1 MKAQRL
7 RLIVGA
13 GGLFVSAILC
23 ISSYNEYINFSKRA
37 DLEFGNL
44 ESQKEL
50 LLTATAALKDA
61 QLAETNSQKI
71 NSDNKAE
78 TINKLLE
85 CRSMSKRVELFSKEL
100 SEEKLSNGKIFNT
113 RAKSNLAEAD
123 QELFR
128 LTGQTIDQLISAGT
142 TDGTA
147 IGSLNKGTQERWQN
161 ATERICHKS
170 AELYK
175 EIAAYSNSQALAR
188 DQEINNKAGNTN
200 PTKQLEVAW
209 VVQIAALTIA
219 NLIDID
225 INLPL

>member
-7 RLIVGA
+7 RLIIGV
-13 GGLFVSAILC
+13 GGLFASAILC
-23 ISSYNEYINFSKRA
+23 ISSYNGYIKSSKDIA
-37 DLEFGNL
+37 LEFEIL

-61 QLAETNSQKI
+61 QLAETNSKNTTT
-71 NSDNKAE
+71 NSKAE

-85 CRSMSKRVELFSKEL
+85 CRSMSKRVELFNKEL
-100 SEEKLSNGKIFNT
+100 SEEKLSGGKEFKVQANI
-113 RAKSNLAEAD
+113 NLAEAD

-128 LTGQTIDQLISAGT
+128 HTGQTIAQLISTGATNGAAIASLSSSSPKQWQKT
-142 TDGTA
+142 T
-147 IGSLNKGTQERWQN
+147 Q
-161 ATERICHKS
+161 RICNKS

-175 EIAAYSNSQALAR
+175 DIATYSNSHALAR
-188 DQEINNKAGNTN
+188 QPEDANKSESTN

-209 VVQIAALTIA
+209 LVQIAAFAIA

>member
-7 RLIVGA
+7 RLIIGV
-13 GGLFVSAILC
+13 GGLFASAILC
-23 ISSYNEYINFSKRA
+23 ISSYNGYIKSSKDIA
-37 DLEFGNL
+37 LEFEIL

-61 QLAETNSQKI
+61 QLAEINSQNI
-71 NSDNKAE
+71 TSNSKAE

-85 CRSMSKRVELFSKEL
+85 CRSMSKRVELFNKEL
-100 SEEKLSNGKIFNT
+100 SEEKLSGGKEFKA
-113 RAKSNLAEAD
+113 RANINLAEAD

-128 LTGQTIDQLISAGT
+128 RTGQTIAQLISTGAT
-142 TDGTA
+142 NGTA
-147 IGSLNKGTQERWQN
+147 IASLSSSSRKQWQI
-161 ATERICHKS
+161 TTHRICNKS
-170 AELYK
+170 AGLYRD
-175 EIAAYSNSQALAR
+175 IAAYSSSQALAR
-188 DQEINNKAGNTN
+188 RPADANKIESNN

-209 VVQIAALTIA
+209 IVQIAAFTIA